1 MLTQIL
7 TLRMGIIHHH
17 LHVLAAVTSSVV
29 TVSTLQA
36 CMATKTAGFDSHIL
50 QCMAE
55 VGRLE
60 SCKAEVMRR
69 LIKDKW
75 SDVEAVCAASHLLTP
90 AIPPMFDA
98 AVSDTR
104 APNSGQVNH
113 LLASAHAPQQFK

>member
-1 MLTQIL
+1 
-7 TLRMGIIHHH
+7 
-17 LHVLAAVTSSVV
+17 
-29 TVSTLQA
+29 
-36 CMATKTAGFDSHIL
+36 
-50 QCMAE
+50 MAE

-104 APNSGQVNH
+104 APNSGQVYPF
-113 LLASAHAPQQFK
+113 LASAHASQQCQLGVADTEKLHVGRLNMRYMHGLLVICRHTSQLAWHQCACASIIEAAFM